1 MYLVLVKKQSQSILV
16 NHRVNP
22 AGNGYSQSVLH
33 NFFEDDFNSPP
44 LNDHKRAGSKDNNNN
59 TLDTLMMIQ
68 ETSASNNE
76 ASWFNTSG
84 ETAAKPFR
92 SEYRKE
98 GAKGIVDQMLEDSSH
113 FVVRT
118 RKYEY
123 IGDTDP
129 IFNTT

>member
-1 MYLVLVKKQSQSILV
+1 M
-16 NHRVNP
+16 NP
-22 AGNGYSQSVLH
+22 TGNGYSQSVLH

-44 LNDHKRAGSKDNNNN
+44 LNDHKRAGSKDNNN
-59 TLDTLMMIQ
+59 TLDTMMMIQ

-84 ETAAKPFR
+84 ETAVKPFR